1 LAQLQHDHI
10 QQQQHHQLQ
19 LRQQQQNFQLQQ
31 QQQQQHLQLQ
41 QQHQQQQLQQQLDQ
55 AATGGSV
62 GGGTIP
68 KVAGL
73 RDTSIN
79 RPISKYV
86 VQQHSVSN
94 SFMDDSIDSIMGPMS
109 STKIDGGGH
118 PISPAHNRRVEQE
131 YGRRRRRKQEFHG
144 NMEGVVRSF
153 DRPVAATLTPI
164 NATCSNATR
173 RPDPRTQCHMP
184 KIDIFCG

>member
-1 LAQLQHDHI
+1 MGH
-10 QQQQHHQLQ
+10 
-19 LRQQQQNFQLQQ
+19 
-31 QQQQQHLQLQ
+31 QHLQLQ

-55 AATGGSV
+55 AATGSV

-118 PISPAHNRRVEQE
+118 PISPAHNRHESSKSMDGGGGGNKSFMEIWRV
-131 YGRRRRRKQEFHG
+131 
-144 NMEGVVRSF
+144 
-153 DRPVAATLTPI
+153 
-164 NATCSNATR
+164 
-173 RPDPRTQCHMP
+173 
-184 KIDIFCG
+184 